1 MPKSKRNQ
9 VVNLTKVSKRQTR
22 ESKDKTIEEIR
33 ECLEKFRFAY
43 VLKLENQRNNLL
55 KGLRDDL
62 KPGRLF
68 CGRNK
73 VMQVALGVDPES
85 ESQDG
90 IHALSAHVS
99 GEVGLLLTDMT
110 AEQVTDILANHE
122 QANFARSGCI
132 STADITLEAGDDA
145 LSRFPHSQE
154 PFLRKLGLPTLLVN
168 GKIRLMGDYEV
179 CKTGKA
185 LTPEQCQLVKL
196 LGIPM
201 AVFRV
206 SMVAQWSK
214 EDGQC
219 TVFEEEE
226 EGSMEVDD
234 GLSGPPPVE
243 ATA

>member
-22 ESKDKTIEEIR
+22 ERKDKTIEEIR

-90 IHALSAHVS
+90 EPWGWSLGLLRASIYRDGIHALSAHVS

-110 AEQVTDILANHE
+110 AEQVTVGE
-122 QANFARSGCI
+122 
-132 STADITLEAGDDA
+132 
-145 LSRFPHSQE
+145 
-154 PFLRKLGLPTLLVN
+154 
-168 GKIRLMGDYEV
+168 
-179 CKTGKA
+179 
-185 LTPEQCQLVKL
+185 
-196 LGIPM
+196 
-201 AVFRV
+201 
-206 SMVAQWSK
+206 W
-214 EDGQC
+214 
-219 TVFEEEE
+219 
-226 EGSMEVDD
+226 
-234 GLSGPPPVE
+234 
-243 ATA
+243 

>member
-22 ESKDKTIEEIR
+22 EKKDRAIEEIR
-33 ECLEKFRFAY
+33 KCLEKFRYAY
-43 VLKLENQRNNLL
+43 VLKLENQRNKLL
-55 KGLRDDL
+55 KGLRNDL

-85 ESQDG
+85 ECQEG
-90 IHALSAHVS
+90 IHALSERIS

-110 AEQVTDILANHE
+110 ADQLMDILANHE
-122 QANFARSGCI
+122 QSNFARSGCI
-132 STADITLEAGDDA
+132 STGDITLEAGDDA

-206 SMVAQWSK
+206 SIAAQWSK
-214 EDGQC
+214 ENSKC
-219 TVFEEEE
+219 T
-226 EGSMEVDD
+226 
-234 GLSGPPPVE
+234 
-243 ATA
+243 TT

>member
-1 MPKSKRNQ
+1 
-9 VVNLTKVSKRQTR
+9 
-22 ESKDKTIEEIR
+22 
-33 ECLEKFRFAY
+33 
-43 VLKLENQRNNLL
+43 
-55 KGLRDDL
+55 
-62 KPGRLF
+62 
-68 CGRNK
+68 
-73 VMQVALGVDPES
+73 DPES

-206 SMVAQWSK
+206 SMAAQWSK